1 MVPDDFESDIYDR
14 RAYLTWARKQASKFE
29 HSKAPL
35 NAAWASLEQNYE
47 ALFDVTRRIGNVQKG
62 ELSFCRENTL

>member
-1 MVPDDFESDIYDR
+1 MVPDDFESNIYDR

-35 NAAWASLEQNYE
+35 NGAWDSLEQKYE
-47 ALFDVTRRIGNVQKG
+47 ALFDVTRRIGKVQKG
-62 ELSFCRENTL
+62 KLSFGREDTL